1 MLGFYFDI
9 SNKTLTMFLS
19 LLLLS
24 TINPPIVCGKIV
36 DGADKLPV
44 HSAMVYTQK
53 DTVYTNLDGTFQIP
67 VSEEGFSI
75 VSLGYQKS
83 DISSPVNGETIFLN
97 PLSPSQITIKKRK

>member
-9 SNKTLTMFLS
+9 SNKTSTMFLP

-24 TINPPIVCGKIV
+24 NINPQIVCGKIV
-36 DGADKLPV
+36 DGADKLPI
-44 HSAMVYTQK
+44 HSAMIYTQK

-67 VSEEGFSI
+67 VSGEGFSI
-75 VSLGYQKS
+75 FGLGYQKS

-97 PLSPSQITIKKRK
+97 PLSPREITIKKRK